1 MNPEYEKRL
10 EAAIDRELKGLP
22 ELAAPSALQ
31 QRVMTAI
38 RQGAAAP
45 WYRRS
50 WQYWPAS
57 LQWGSLAFLLTSF
70 GALIFAGWDLSRAA
84 DVAAIRAEFGG
95 FFTGVSAV
103 WSILHALLAAVVLV
117 AKHLGTW
124 FMVGCGLALAL
135 GYAIAVGLGTACVR
149 LAYARR

>member
-1 MNPEYEKRL
+1 MQV
-10 EAAIDRELKGLP
+10 
-22 ELAAPSALQ
+22 Q
-31 QRVMTAI
+31 QRPT
-38 RQGAAAP
+38 
-45 WYRRS
+45 
-50 WQYWPAS
+50 
-57 LQWGSLAFLLTSF
+57 
-70 GALIFAGWDLSRAA
+70 
-84 DVAAIRAEFGG
+84 EFGG